1 MSSQGRCDV
10 LLCEAGGR
18 VGYQVLRS
26 LARHGLRVGVCDSSD
41 RGMSFRSRYAVRK
54 AVSPSPVRDPDG
66 YARFVAS
73 EAASSGAV
81 AVLPIFYPEVLSE
94 RRKMLPE
101 GVLLPV
107 ETPEKLR
114 MLDDK
119 LSACSLAASLGIRQ
133 PRMYADP
140 AEVDRW
146 PAVFKRTSGLGGSG
160 VYFPKDA
167 AALSNLVSKSRRGG
181 YLIMDFIDGSDV
193 CVDAVRWGSFYQA
206 WAYRVLEPRTKGM
219 SVLRESVEAPELISS
234 LKSILD
240 EIDYNGLCG
249 CDFRVDDVT
258 GESYFLECNPRFSG
272 GLGSQIA
279 SGFDQPYVLWR
290 AATGLALDCTTS
302 GFISG
307 KVTESLGD
315 ALALLNR
322 KFKKRTLSWAE
333 VRACLGLFG
342 RTFDDFYLDDLR
354 AGVYSLLHRR

>member
-1 MSSQGRCDV
+1 MSSSGRCDV

-26 LARHGLRVGVCDSSD
+26 LSRHGLRVGICDVTD
-41 RGMSFRSRYAVRK
+41 RGMSFRSRYAVRTS
-54 AVSPSPVRDPDG
+54 VCPSPMKDPDG

-81 AVLPIFYPEVLSE
+81 AVLPIFHPEVLSE

-101 GVLLPV
+101 GVMLPV

-133 PRMYADP
+133 PRMYASETDV
-140 AEVDRW
+140 ERW
-146 PAVFKRTSGLGGSG
+146 PVVFKRASGLGGSG
-160 VYFPKDA
+160 VYFPKDG
-167 AALSNLVSKSRRGG
+167 AALSRLVSKSKKGS
-181 YLIMDFIDGSDV
+181 YLIMDYIEGSDV
-193 CVDAVRWGSFYQA
+193 CVDAVRWGSFFQA
-206 WAYRVLEPRTKGM
+206 WAYRVLEPKAKGM
-219 SVLRESVEAPELISS
+219 SVLRESVDAPELFSI

-240 EIDYNGLCG
+240 KIDYNGLCG
-249 CDFRVDDVT
+249 CDFRIDDTT

-279 SGFDQPYVLWR
+279 SGFDQPYVLWQ
-290 AATGLALDCTTS
+290 AMGGCAPDGMLPM
-302 GFISG
+302 FESG

-315 ALALLNR
+315 MLSLLNR
-322 KFKKRTLSWAE
+322 RFKNGMLSWGDLA
-333 VRACLGLFG
+333 ACVGLFG

-354 AGVYSLLHRR
+354 AGVYSVLHGR